1 MTKHRLAYETLRE
14 AILDGLLP
22 PGTRLVL
29 HDIAARLGVSP
40 IPLREALRLLER
52 DGLIEVQ
59 PHTKVVVKEFPFEE
73 ALWAAEMRLLLEP
86 AAARDAVPNFTS
98 RHLTATRLAFEEL
111 RAHGSGG
118 VSHAYLESYGAFY
131 DSIFVATPNQRLVR
145 SLMELRAVARH
156 FRSVYLGDDIVQG
169 AEADLALVLGA
180 LAAGDADGVYVA
192 VRLHRSKCLAQLQG
206 LAGERPEGVSPTAS
220 AGASRN
226 RTALMNVW

>member
-14 AILDGLLP
+14 AILDGFLP

-52 DGLIEVQ
+52 DDLIEVQ

-98 RHLTATRLAFEEL
+98 RHLTVTRLAFEEL
-111 RAHGSGG
+111 KSPGSGG
-118 VSHAYLESYGAFY
+118 VSNAFLESYGAFF
-131 DSIFVATPNQRLVR
+131 DSIFAATPNQRLVR
-145 SLMELRAVARH
+145 SLMELRAVARR
-156 FRSVYLGDDIVQG
+156 FRSVYQGEDVVQE
-169 AEADLALVLGA
+169 AEEDLALILGA
-180 LAAGDADGVYVA
+180 LTAGDADGVHGA
-192 VRLHRSKCLAQLQG
+192 VRLHRSKCLTQLQC
-206 LAGERPEGVSPTAS
+206 LAAKRREGVDTATS
-220 AGASRN
+220 AGATGN
-226 RTALMNVW
+226 RAALMNVW